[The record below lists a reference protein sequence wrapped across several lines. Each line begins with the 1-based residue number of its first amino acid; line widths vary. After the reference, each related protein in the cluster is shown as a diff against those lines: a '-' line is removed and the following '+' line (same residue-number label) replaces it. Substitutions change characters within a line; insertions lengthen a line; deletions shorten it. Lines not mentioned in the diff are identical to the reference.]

1 MMIPK
6 TPAFFQTIV
15 NWKREKDLFFLL
27 RLWCEDKRLSQ
38 PHASVATHMALPTR
52 SFGLVRRGCPAKADL
67 GDKL

>member
-38 PHASVATHMALPTR
+38 PHASLATHVALPRR
-52 SFGLVRRGCPAKADL
+52 SFGLVTAWVPG
-67 GDKL
+67 